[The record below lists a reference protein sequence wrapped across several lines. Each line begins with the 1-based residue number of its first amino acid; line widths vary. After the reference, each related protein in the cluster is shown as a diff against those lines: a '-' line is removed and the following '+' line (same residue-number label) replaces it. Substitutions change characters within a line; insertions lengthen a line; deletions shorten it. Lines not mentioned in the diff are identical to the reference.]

1 MDPLSVTAS
10 VAGLLSAA
18 AKIYSLLDAIASAKN
33 APKTIRNAQAEV
45 RQFELTLRS
54 LRRYLWQLEL
64 VDTRRRDLIC
74 LDEIIVPLADAMLEL
89 SEFEKLLDKL
99 TNLNTLRS
107 FVTWF
112 SYYKT
117 VEEHLARIT
126 RQKTSLVMILNII
139 QCESDQE
146 AFRSQR
152 QLQDLVGKI
161 LSENKV
167 LKGKLEQ
174 LEDSFDSRST
184 LMPQFDHDTRSSNHD
199 VTDDIDDGATI
210 RGNDQHNT
218 VQNARQGALEFAFE
232 TVLEQSWV
240 YQRNTNRNCD
250 CSFVS
255 SVQRSHAWSVFSEY
269 SLADISVLSVI
280 AMPITAIDVSNG
292 IYYTAVNKA
301 SVPAQ
306 SDGWPLVT
314 DINHDLPE
322 GKDTQQPDD
331 EPSPLD
337 NDNEERI
344 TEADDELSPCNGCD
358 GAMEEGEALLAGYR
372 WHLDCLCCQSCSK
385 LLDGDA
391 DFSLVSNGSL
401 LCSDCMY
408 SCVACGC
415 KIEKLAILTGDWAFC
430 ASCFCCRK

>member
-139 QCESDQE
+139 Q
-146 AFRSQR
+146 
-152 QLQDLVGKI
+152 
-161 LSENKV
+161 
-167 LKGKLEQ
+167 
-174 LEDSFDSRST
+174 
-184 LMPQFDHDTRSSNHD
+184 
-199 VTDDIDDGATI
+199 
-210 RGNDQHNT
+210 
-218 VQNARQGALEFAFE
+218 
-232 TVLEQSWV
+232 W
-240 YQRNTNRNCD
+240 
-250 CSFVS
+250 
-255 SVQRSHAWSVFSEY
+255 
-269 SLADISVLSVI
+269 
-280 AMPITAIDVSNG
+280 
-292 IYYTAVNKA
+292 
-301 SVPAQ
+301 
-306 SDGWPLVT
+306 
-314 DINHDLPE
+314 
-322 GKDTQQPDD
+322 
-331 EPSPLD
+331 
-337 NDNEERI
+337 
-344 TEADDELSPCNGCD
+344 
-358 GAMEEGEALLAGYR
+358 
-372 WHLDCLCCQSCSK
+372 
-385 LLDGDA
+385 
-391 DFSLVSNGSL
+391 
-401 LCSDCMY
+401 
-408 SCVACGC
+408 
-415 KIEKLAILTGDWAFC
+415 
-430 ASCFCCRK
+430 